1 MAENPKV
8 LGVAEHLVAVV
19 EIVGDKRELRRLLA
33 KGKLRKRLLTR
44 YSADC
49 L

>member
-19 EIVGDKRELRRLLA
+19 EIVGVGDKREFRRLLA
-33 KGKLRKRLLTR
+33 QRKLRKRLLR
-44 YSADC
+44 R
-49 L
+49 